1 MNFVTSSHRNGL
13 ALIESDSDLGS
24 LWQELT
30 KVITSIT
37 DEEILSKFRDNSR
50 EAKSISEA
58 INDLIDEKLLAK
70 SWNRQSK
77 IFKNRE
83 YESKTWTLDFSKR
96 VIRQDGT
103 VTGVAVEVA
112 FNHGE
117 AIAWNLIKPSLAAEI
132 NHLEKETDIGSGIG
146 VFICASKALK
156 DAGGF
161 DNAVGEYEKVLKYLT
176 PLAQMIATHLIILGL
191 QPPTDFR
198 IEPIF
203 DKSKNKKIGKVV
215 EYKI

>member
-1 MNFVTSSHRNGL
+1 MKFITTSHRNGL
-13 ALIESDSDLGS
+13 ALVESDPELRS
-24 LWQELT
+24 LWEEL
-30 KVITSIT
+30 IDALTSIT
-37 DEEILSKFRDNSR
+37 DKEIIDKFTSGAR

-58 INDLIDEKLLAK
+58 INDLIDEKLSK
-70 SWNRQSK
+70 KTWERQSR
-77 IFKNRE
+77 IFREKE

-96 VIRQDGT
+96 LKRKNGT
-103 VTGVAVEVA
+103 VTGIAVEVA

-132 NHLEKETDIGSGIG
+132 NHLLKETDIGSGIG
-146 VFICASKALK
+146 VFICASKELK

-176 PLAQMIATHLIILGL
+176 PLTQMIATPLIIIGL
-191 QPPTDFR
+191 KSPETFR
-198 IEPIF
+198 IEAVL

-215 EYKI
+215 AI

>member
-1 MNFVTSSHRNGL
+1 MEFVTSSHRNGL
-13 ALIESDSDLGS
+13 ALIESDPDLGS
-24 LWQELT
+24 LWQELI
-30 KVITSIT
+30 KVLQSIS
-37 DEEILSKFRDNSR
+37 DEEILMKFRNNAR

-58 INDLIDEKLLAK
+58 INDLIDENLIGK
-70 SWNRQSK
+70 SWERQSR
-77 IFKNRE
+77 IFKKRE
-83 YESKTWTLDFSKR
+83 YESKTWTLDFSKSIKR
-96 VIRQDGT
+96 KDGSL
-103 VTGVAVEVA
+103 TGVAVEVA

-176 PLAQMIATHLIILGL
+176 PLAQMIATPLIIVGL
-191 QPPTDFR
+191 QAPASFR
-198 IEPIF
+198 IEPVL

-215 EYKI
+215 EYKL

>member
-37 DEEILSKFRDNSR
+37 DEEILSKFRGNSR

-176 PLAQMIATHLIILGL
+176 PLAQMIATPLIILGL